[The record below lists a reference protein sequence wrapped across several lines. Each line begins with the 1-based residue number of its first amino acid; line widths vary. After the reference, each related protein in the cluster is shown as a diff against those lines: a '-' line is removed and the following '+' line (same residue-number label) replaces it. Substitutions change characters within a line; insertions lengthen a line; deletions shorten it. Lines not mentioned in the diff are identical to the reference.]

1 MDYGEILSSGKKI
14 KRIRKELGLK
24 QHEITKGEVTRN
36 LISIIEND
44 KAALT
49 EKVAKVIAD
58 NINMACSEQNID
70 YHVSAKYLLESEEY
84 QAERVV
90 DKYLENL
97 AVDNLQIVDEI
108 EEFLIIYDLT
118 DKKISIYEKIGDL
131 YNDIKDYYKSYTYY
145 IKAFESIKKDKIDDG
160 AAILILK
167 LINCCKVNNKFKE
180 ALEFCK
186 LPLKNE
192 TFISMDIK
200 LEILLNKAEILMLL
214 REYDYSLDEIESI
227 EEFTE
232 EFTEEY
238 LFDLNILKGQ
248 CYRENK
254 YYRDAL
260 EVYRSLK
267 VKIENLDKNKIL
279 YINIKIIAIYILLR
293 DNRNIRK
300 YIDESLMLISS
311 KRGLYKEE
319 KGADIFS
326 GLAKGFKFINED
338 EKAAEYYNHAIYSA
352 KRNKQYTILLDSLEN
367 LFEIYEKKKDI
378 DEIDNIKN
386 ELLELI
392 STKALNNENKMIFKV
407 IGFYNVMDD
416 KESIE
421 GIVSFILNHQ

>member
-145 IKAFESIKKDKIDDG
+145 IKAFESIKKDKIDDR

-167 LINCCKVNNKFKE
+167 LINCCKVNDKFKE

-200 LEILLNKAEILMLL
+200 LEL
-214 REYDYSLDEIESI
+214 
-227 EEFTE
+227 
-232 EFTEEY
+232 

-311 KRGLYKEE
+311 KRELYKEE